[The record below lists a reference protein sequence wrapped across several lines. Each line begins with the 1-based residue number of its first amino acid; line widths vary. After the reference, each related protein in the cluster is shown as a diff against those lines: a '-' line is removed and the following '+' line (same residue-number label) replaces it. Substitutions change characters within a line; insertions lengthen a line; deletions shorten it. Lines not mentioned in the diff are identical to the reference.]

1 MPSFEAADVE
11 QDMEQDT
18 EQALGSYRVG
28 AATITKIPEL
38 ALEGIDAALLYPE
51 YDSEAGAEEVRKLGP
66 GSVDRQ
72 TGLLRQSVHAW
83 LVTTPDRIIL
93 VDTASGNDKERPGLA
108 VLHHL
113 NEPFLER
120 LSAAG
125 VAPGDVDLV
134 LLTHIHADHAGWNT
148 SKLGERWI
156 PTFPNARYVFSARER
171 AYNAALAAATSSD
184 AAIRAEASLG
194 PMARLPLPGVFED
207 SVVPILEAGLAR
219 EIVVDGSEV
228 EEGFSFFPS
237 PGHSIDHAS
246 IGFRSEGEYALFW
259 GDVLHHPLQVA
270 RPDWNS
276 TYCEFPQAATA
287 SRQWALNHAA
297 ETGALVL
304 TTHFAETSA
313 GRVRRDGSAFS
324 WQFV

>member
-1 MPSFEAADVE
+1 MPFFELADVE
-11 QDMEQDT
+11 QDMKRDT

-38 ALEGIDAALLYPE
+38 ALDGVDAALLYP
-51 YDSEAGAEEVRKLGP
+51 DCDPGAAAEEARKLGR
-66 GSVDRQ
+66 GSVDEQ

-83 LVTTPDRIIL
+83 LVTTPDRVIL

-113 NEPFLER
+113 DEPFLER
-120 LSAAG
+120 LKAAG
-125 VAPGDVDLV
+125 ARPDDVDLV
-134 LLTHIHADHAGWNT
+134 LLTHIHADHVGWNT
-148 SKLGERWI
+148 RRVEGRWV
-156 PTFPNARYVFSARER
+156 PTFPNARHVFSARER
-171 AYNAALAAATSSD
+171 AYNAALAAATGSD
-184 AAIRAEASLG
+184 AAIRAEADLG
-194 PMARLPLPGVFED
+194 AMARLPLPGVFED
-207 SVVPILEAGLAR
+207 SMNPIIEAGLTR
-219 EIVVDGSEV
+219 EITVDGSEA
-228 EEGFSFFPS
+228 EEGFFFFPS

-246 IGFRSEGEYALFW
+246 IGFRSDGEYALFW
-259 GDVLHHPLQVA
+259 GDVLHHPLQIA

-276 TYCEFPQAATA
+276 AYCEFPPAAAA
-287 SRQWALNHAA
+287 SRLWALNHAA

-313 GRVRRDGSAFS
+313 GRVRRDGKTFS

>member
-1 MPSFEAADVE
+1 MPFFELADGK

-18 EQALGSYRVG
+18 EQAFGSYRVG

-38 ALEGIDAALLYPE
+38 ALEGVDAALLFPD
-51 YDSEAGAEEVRKLGP
+51 YDSEAAAEEAQRLGP
-66 GSVDRQ
+66 GSVDRR

-83 LVTTPDRIIL
+83 LVTTPDRVIL

-125 VAPGDVDLV
+125 VTPGGVDLV

-148 SKLGERWI
+148 SKAGGRWV

-171 AYNAALAAATSSD
+171 AYNAALAAATGSD
-184 AAIRAEASLG
+184 AAIRTEAGLG

-207 SVVPILEAGLAR
+207 SVVPVLEAKLAR
-219 EIVVDGSEV
+219 EITVDGSEV
-228 EEGFSFFPS
+228 EEGFFFFPS

-276 TYCEFPQAATA
+276 AYCEFPQAAVT
-287 SRQWALNHAA
+287 SRHWALNHAA

-304 TTHFAETSA
+304 TTHFAESSA
-313 GRVRRDGSAFS
+313 GRVRRDGDAFS